1 MTVDEFSSA
10 TVWYSFVQTEH
21 CHWAEQEWPL
31 FDESERTKQAAV
43 DQQKKQNLT
52 SMSVRVKAT
61 T

>member
-1 MTVDEFSSA
+1 
-10 TVWYSFVQTEH
+10 
-21 CHWAEQEWPL
+21 L